1 MGSVLIVQNFRTM
14 DLQPVILEGAH
25 VRLEPLTMEHLPGLC
40 EIGLDPD
47 LWRWTPNIV
56 RTPEDMRVYVQTALR
71 AQEQGTALPF
81 VTREQ
86 LSGFI
91 IGSTRLANYDSD
103 NMGVE
108 IGWTWIARRWQR
120 TPVNTEAK
128 YLMLTHAFEKLGCI
142 RVQLKTDFL
151 NARSRSAILRL
162 GAREEGI
169 LRNDRLTYT
178 GRIRN
183 TVYYSIINSEWPFVK
198 AQLEDMLQRPF
209 EHKP

>member
-1 MGSVLIVQNFRTM
+1 M
-14 DLQPVILEGAH
+14 DLKPIILGGKY

-40 EIGLDPD
+40 EVGLDPD

-56 RTPEDMRVYVQTALR
+56 RTPDDMRNYVQTALR

-81 VTREQ
+81 ATIERT
-86 LSGFI
+86 SGLI
-91 IGSTRLANYDSD
+91 IGSTRFANYDPE

-108 IGWTWIARRWQR
+108 IGWTWIARRGQR
-120 TPVNTEAK
+120 TPINTEAK

-162 GAREEGI
+162 GAQEEGI
-169 LRNDRLTYT
+169 FRNDRLTYT

-183 TVYYSIINSEWPFVK
+183 TVYYSIINSEWPLVK
-198 AQLEDMLQRPF
+198 TRLEDALQRPF
-209 EHKP
+209 VRKP

>member
-1 MGSVLIVQNFRTM
+1 MSESM
-14 DLQPVILEGAH
+14 DLQPVILEGTH
-25 VRLEPLTMEHLPGLC
+25 VRLEPLRMEHLPGLC
-40 EIGLDPD
+40 EVGLDPD

-56 RTPEDMRVYVQTALR
+56 RTPEDMQVYVQTALR
-71 AQEQGTALPF
+71 SQEQGTALPF
-81 VTREQ
+81 VTKEKF
-86 LSGFI
+86 SGTI
-91 IGSTRLANYDSD
+91 IGSTRFANYDPE
-103 NMGVE
+103 NMGIE
-108 IGWTWIARRWQR
+108 IGWTWIAGRWQR

-183 TVYYSIINSEWPFVK
+183 TVYYSIINSEWPQVK
-198 AQLEDMLQRPF
+198 AQLEDMLQRPSVP
-209 EHKP
+209 KP